1 MKTLKELLRKD
12 TGRSKP
18 VVFAFG
24 RLNPPTIGHQKLI
37 ERIITVAKRV
47 KGLPVLYVSAS
58 QDKKKNPLTV
68 KQKVDYLKKLYPRGI
83 QILPAIGSER
93 TFMEIL
99 KNRFDKRYTDVYMI
113 AGSDRVAEF
122 KRLIKQYNGKDY
134 NFDTTEVVSAG
145 ERDPDATGATGM
157 SASKM
162 REFAAR
168 NDFTSFKQGL
178 IRGTKEKDAMK
189 LFKDLKK
196 GMGVNEAMAPEDDGL
211 RMIRE
216 NYHNNEIFNMGDMV
230 ENNNNG
236 NVGKIIK
243 RGPNYVQYEMEDG
256 GVEKAWLNEIT
267 PANNIDTE
275 LQVEDVDKKK
285 LVLQKNAKTLK
296 SFSSFE
302 EEINSAKDVQKT
314 NKDEEEKE
322 QKKADK
328 QDRKLPIETPGQPKI
343 ASVDTWT
350 QGPENANQI
359 HTQRKFNIKTPGQV
373 RDYAK
378 FVDNR
383 KFQKFEEVDLEEK
396 TDPKLKLRYM
406 KTVIDML
413 DGTHGK
419 QLISQSEYDKL
430 MKLTKKMNNLEN
442 PRGASSS
449 EKREYEKLVMKY
461 ANKLGSKKREYLGY
475 IKDIM
480 KEGFDLEESLRGSFS
495 DKQLA
500 NLKKVWAKKT
510 KRDVTPAIKKLLKN
524 LDAPTRAAIANAKI
538 NVISKMVP
546 EGIEEKG
553 LWHNIH
559 MKRKRGE
566 TMRKKGEKG
575 APTPQQMARAKAAS
589 EDPEVRQDPDVK
601 DKKGTQ
607 PAKYYSGI
615 KSKSTK
621 SARDAHFKKGT
632 KMDDD
637 NPAAYKPA
645 PGDASGETK
654 PSKHTIAFKKKFGE
668 DVQQEIKDIKAWSEL
683 DETIE
688 QYKDQYGTEYRV
700 KLDQTVSEMFD
711 ELLSENEG
719 VKKKAAKSGMPY
731 GVLMKVYN
739 RGMAAWRTGHR
750 PGTTPQQWGMA
761 RVNSF
766 VTKSSGT
773 WGKADSDL
781 AAKVRG
787 K

>member
-1 MKTLKELLRKD
+1 MKTLKELLRKN
-12 TGRSKP
+12 TGKSKP

-178 IRGTKEKDAMK
+178 ITGTKEKDAMK

-196 GMGVNEAMAPEDDGL
+196 GMGVNEAMAPEDDEL
-211 RMIRE
+211 RLIRE
-216 NYHNNEIFNMGDMV
+216 NYHNNEIFNMHDMV
-230 ENNNNG
+230 ENTNNG

-256 GVEKAWLNEIT
+256 GVEKAWLNEII
-267 PANNIDTE
+267 PANNIDSE
-275 LQVEDVDKKK
+275 IQVEDVDKKK
-285 LVLQKNAKTLK
+285 LVLQKNSSQLK

-302 EEINSAKDVQKT
+302 EEINSAKDSQQKNT
-314 NKDEEEKE
+314 DDEEKE
-322 QKKADK
+322 TKKAEK
-328 QDRKLPIETPGQPKI
+328 KARKLPIETPGQPKI
-343 ASVDTWT
+343 ASIDTWT

-359 HTQRKFNIKTPGQV
+359 HTQRKFNITTPGQV

-383 KFQKFEEVDLEEK
+383 KFQKFEEVDLEE
-396 TDPKLKLRYM
+396 
-406 KTVIDML
+406 
-413 DGTHGK
+413 
-419 QLISQSEYDKL
+419 
-430 MKLTKKMNNLEN
+430 
-442 PRGASSS
+442 
-449 EKREYEKLVMKY
+449 
-461 ANKLGSKKREYLGY
+461 
-475 IKDIM
+475 
-480 KEGFDLEESLRGSFS
+480 SLRGTLS

-553 LWHNIH
+553 LWHNIN

-575 APTPQQMARAKAAS
+575 APTPDQLKRAQGEAT
-589 EDPEVRQDPDVK
+589 QDPDIK
-601 DKKGTQ
+601 DKEGTQ
-607 PAKYYSGI
+607 PAKYFSGI

-645 PGDASGETK
+645 PGDASGKTK

-668 DVQQEIKDIKAWSEL
+668 DVEQEIKDIKAWSEL

-700 KLDQTVSEMFD
+700 KLDQTVTEMFD

-781 AAKVRG
+781 ASKVRG
-787 K
+787 

>member
-1 MKTLKELLRKD
+1 MKTISELLKRN

-37 ERIITVAKRV
+37 ERVITIAKRV

-58 QDKKKNPLTV
+58 QDKRKNPLTV
-68 KQKVDYLKKLYPRGI
+68 KQKVDYLKKVYPRGI
-83 QILPAIGSER
+83 KILPAIGSER

-99 KNRFDKRYTDVYMI
+99 KNRFDKKFTDVYMI

-162 REFAAR
+162 RDFAMR
-168 NDFTSFKQGL
+168 NDYTSFKKGL
-178 IRGTKEKDAMK
+178 ITGTKEKDAMK

-196 GMGVNEAMAPEDDGL
+196 GMGVNEAMAPEDDEL

-216 NYHNNEIFNMGDMV
+216 NYHNNDIFNMGDMV

-267 PANNIDTE
+267 PANNIDSE

-285 LVLQKNAKTLK
+285 LVLQKNAQQLK
-296 SFSSFE
+296 SFKSFE
-302 EEINSAKDVQKT
+302 EEINSAKDAQKKDVEDEQSET
-314 NKDEEEKE
+314 EKDE
-322 QKKADK
+322 KKDK
-328 QDRKLPIETPGQPKI
+328 KRKLPIETPGQPKI
-343 ASVDTWT
+343 ANVDTWS
-350 QGPENANQI
+350 QGPDQADQI
-359 HTQRKFNIKTPGQV
+359 RTMRTFNIKTPGQV
-373 RDYAK
+373 RDYGK
-378 FVDNR
+378 LVGDR
-383 KFQKFEEVDLEEK
+383 KFQKFEEVEQTDL
-396 TDPKLKLRYM
+396 
-406 KTVIDML
+406 
-413 DGTHGK
+413 
-419 QLISQSEYDKL
+419 
-430 MKLTKKMNNLEN
+430 
-442 PRGASSS
+442 
-449 EKREYEKLVMKY
+449 
-461 ANKLGSKKREYLGY
+461 
-475 IKDIM
+475 
-480 KEGFDLEESLRGSFS
+480 
-495 DKQLA
+495 
-500 NLKKVWAKKT
+500 
-510 KRDVTPAIKKLLKN
+510 
-524 LDAPTRAAIANAKI
+524 
-538 NVISKMVP
+538 
-546 EGIEEKG
+546 EEKG

-566 TMRKKGEKG
+566 RMRKKGEKG

-607 PAKYYSGI
+607 PAKYYAG
-615 KSKSTK
+615 KMSKSTK

-645 PGDASGETK
+645 PGDATGKTK
-654 PSKHTIAFKKKFGE
+654 PSKHTLAFKKKFGE

-688 QYKDQYGTEYRV
+688 QYKDQYGTEYRA

-711 ELLSENEG
+711 ELLSENAG
-719 VKKKAAKSGMPY
+719 VKKKAEKSGMPY
-731 GVLMKVYN
+731 GILMKVYN

-773 WGKADSDL
+773 WGKADKDL

>member
-1 MKTLKELLRKD
+1 MKTLKELLRKN
-12 TGRSKP
+12 TGKSKP

-68 KQKVDYLKKLYPRGI
+68 KQKVDYLKKIYPRGI

-99 KNRFDKRYTDVYMI
+99 KNRFDKKYTDVYMI

-178 IRGTKEKDAMK
+178 ITGTKEKDAMK

-196 GMGVNEAMAPEDDGL
+196 GMGVNEAMAPEDDEL
-211 RMIRE
+211 RLIRE
-216 NYHNNEIFNMGDMV
+216 NYHNNEIFNMHDMV
-230 ENNNNG
+230 ENTNNG

-256 GVEKAWLNEIT
+256 GVEKAWLNEII
-267 PANNIDTE
+267 PANNIDSE
-275 LQVEDVDKKK
+275 IQVEDVDKKK
-285 LVLQKNAKTLK
+285 LVLQKNSSQLK
-296 SFSSFE
+296 SFSSFD
-302 EEINSAKDVQKT
+302 EEINSAKDSQQKNT
-314 NKDEEEKE
+314 DDEEKE
-322 QKKADK
+322 TKKAEK
-328 QDRKLPIETPGQPKI
+328 KARKLPIETPGQPKI
-343 ASVDTWT
+343 ANVDTWT

-378 FVDNR
+378 FVVDR
-383 KFQKFEEVDLEEK
+383 KFQKFEEVDLEE
-396 TDPKLKLRYM
+396 
-406 KTVIDML
+406 
-413 DGTHGK
+413 
-419 QLISQSEYDKL
+419 
-430 MKLTKKMNNLEN
+430 
-442 PRGASSS
+442 
-449 EKREYEKLVMKY
+449 
-461 ANKLGSKKREYLGY
+461 
-475 IKDIM
+475 
-480 KEGFDLEESLRGSFS
+480 SLRGTLS

-645 PGDASGETK
+645 PGDATGKTK

>member
-1 MKTLKELLRKD
+1 MKTISELLKRN

-37 ERIITVAKRV
+37 ERVITIAKRV

-58 QDKKKNPLTV
+58 QDKRKNPLTV
-68 KQKVDYLKKLYPRGI
+68 KQKVDYLKKVYPRGI
-83 QILPAIGSER
+83 KILPAIGSER

-99 KNRFDKRYTDVYMI
+99 KNRFDKKFTDVYMI

-162 REFAAR
+162 RDFAMR
-168 NDFTSFKQGL
+168 NDYTSFKKGL
-178 IRGTKEKDAMK
+178 ITGTKEKDAMK

-230 ENNNNG
+230 ENINNG

-256 GVEKAWLNEIT
+256 GVEKAWLNELT
-267 PANNIDTE
+267 PANNIDSE
-275 LQVEDVDKKK
+275 IQVEDVDKKK
-285 LVLQKNAKTLK
+285 LVLQKNASQLK
-296 SFSSFE
+296 SFKSFE
-302 EEINSAKDVQKT
+302 EEINSAKDAQKKDVEDEQSET
-314 NKDEEEKE
+314 EKDE
-322 QKKADK
+322 KKDK
-328 QDRKLPIETPGQPKI
+328 KRKLPIETPGQPKI
-343 ASVDTWT
+343 ANVDTWS
-350 QGPENANQI
+350 QGPDQADQI
-359 HTQRKFNIKTPGQV
+359 KTMRTFNIKTPGQV
-373 RDYAK
+373 RDYGTLVGK
-378 FVDNR
+378 R
-383 KFQKFEEVDLEEK
+383 KFQKFEEVE
-396 TDPKLKLRYM
+396 
-406 KTVIDML
+406 L
-413 DGTHGK
+413 DEN
-419 QLISQSEYDKL
+419 ISKVT
-430 MKLTKKMNNLEN
+430 TKKSGSDTNVFY
-442 PRGASSS
+442 RGRTKYGSNKQIGYYFKERGRFVVYHDNQDDKDYFTQEDEARN
-449 EKREYEKLVMKY
+449 ERE
-461 ANKLGSKKREYLGY
+461 
-475 IKDIM
+475 
-480 KEGFDLEESLRGSFS
+480 
-495 DKQLA
+495 
-500 NLKKVWAKKT
+500 
-510 KRDVTPAIKKLLKN
+510 AIKIIY
-524 LDAPTRAAIANAKI
+524 DTAKS
-538 NVISKMVP
+538 NRVIREST
-546 EGIEEKG
+546 IEEKG

-566 TMRKKGEKG
+566 RMRKKGEKG

-607 PAKYYSGI
+607 PAKYYAG
-615 KSKSTK
+615 KMSKSTK

-645 PGDASGETK
+645 PGDATGKTK
-654 PSKHTIAFKKKFGE
+654 PSKHTLAFKKKFGE

-711 ELLSENEG
+711 ELLSENAG
-719 VKKKAAKSGMPY
+719 VKKKAEKSGMPY
-731 GVLMKVYN
+731 GILMKVYN

-773 WGKADSDL
+773 WGKADKDL